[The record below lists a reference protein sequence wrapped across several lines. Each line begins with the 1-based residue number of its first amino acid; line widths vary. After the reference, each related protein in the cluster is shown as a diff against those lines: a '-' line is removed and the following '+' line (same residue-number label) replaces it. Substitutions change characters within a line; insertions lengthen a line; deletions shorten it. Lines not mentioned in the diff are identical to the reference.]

1 MKHGISI
8 VTVAALMFAGLM
20 SGSANADI
28 TITFTEA
35 GDGGF
40 SVSGVGSGAITKAKT
55 DDDWEFK
62 DFATSYIVGT
72 ASYTDKDAT
81 AVSGTMKNVTTDV
94 TVIVDAFEVDTDSN
108 SNDDLSIKTDGDIAF
123 STGNLFEIAFS
134 ATYLVGN
141 VPFSNLVVG
150 THGPNLLTSASDDIF
165 GEVYVDV
172 VPAAGGS
179 TSGTL
184 IFVQ

>member
-35 GDGGF
+35 LDGGF
-40 SVSGVGSGAITKAKT
+40 TVSAVGSGVVTGAKA

-72 ASYTDKDAT
+72 AAYENRDAT
-81 AVSGTMKNVTTDV
+81 LVSGTMKNVTTDV
-94 TVIVDAFEVDTDSN
+94 TVIVDAFEVDTDSG
-108 SNDDLSIKTDGDIAF
+108 SNDDLSIKTGDITF
-123 STGNLFEIAFS
+123 NQDDEFEIAFS

-141 VPFSNLVVG
+141 IPFSNLVVG
-150 THGPNLLTSASDDIF
+150 THGPQTHDGSDAIF
-165 GEVYVDV
+165 GDVYVDV

-179 TSGTL
+179 TPGTL
-184 IFVQ
+184 IFIQ

>member
-1 MKHGISI
+1 MKHGINI
-8 VTVAALMFAGLM
+8 VTVAALMLAGLM
-20 SGSANADI
+20 SGTANADI
-28 TITFTEA
+28 IITFTEA
-35 GDGGF
+35 LDGGF
-40 SVSGVGSGAITKAKT
+40 SVTGVGSGTISATKT

-72 ASYTDKDAT
+72 AAYENRDAT
-81 AVSGTMKNVTTDV
+81 LVSGTMKNVTTDV

-150 THGPNLLTSASDDIF
+150 THGPNLLTSSDDIF
-165 GEVYVDV
+165 GEVYVNV
-172 VPAAGGS
+172 VPAAP
-179 TSGTL
+179 TPTHGTVF
-184 IFVQ
+184 IIQ